1 MATLQKI
8 RNRAGVLIAGIIGL
22 ALFSFI
28 LSDLFQSGSSLF
40 NRTKTEIV
48 TIDGESVQY
57 TDFQKK
63 VEELGEIYKSNSGK
77 SQIEEADWVQIR
89 EQVFQNLLREKLMG
103 NIYDKLGLAV
113 TSQELFDLMQGNNP
127 HPIIQQI
134 FTNPETGQ
142 FDRSAV
148 VSFLK
153 NFESGGLTEQ
163 QRSYWLYLEKEI
175 AASRLDT
182 KYGNLISKSLY
193 IPEKEAK
200 YSLDAMKNSVSF
212 DYVSLPFTSVADSTI
227 KVTAAEVE
235 NYYEQHESEYKSEKT
250 RTIEYIA
257 FTVTPSPTDFTN
269 SEKWVNEIKSDFAN
283 TTENVQ
289 FVNSNSDVS
298 FDPTWHKA
306 GSLPENLNT
315 WIFVNNAAVNE
326 VFGTYFENNS
336 YKLAKLHSVKM
347 LPDSV
352 QARHILLKV
361 NTQEEL
367 VRAQSLA
374 DSLKNLIVKG
384 ADFAS
389 LARLYSTDTG
399 SAIKGGDLGWF
410 KRGVMV
416 KSFEDS
422 AFLSN
427 VNEVKITPSQFGI
440 HIIQTTKLGALSK
453 QVQVAVLERTVT
465 PSTQTFQNYYGMAG
479 KFVGENTS
487 KEKFDVAVNRDKLSK
502 KVAVVHEADITIP
515 GLDNPRALV
524 RAAFS
529 AKKGNILK
537 NSDGSPIFEL
547 GNNFVVATLVGI
559 TEEGIAPLSEVKS
572 RVELAV
578 QKEKKGKMLA
588 EKLKNASAGKTD
600 MASIASTLGTQ
611 VKTAAE
617 VNFNTQF
624 IPELG
629 MEPAVVGTA
638 VTTAQ
643 STLSQPVIGMNGV
656 YLLKVNAV
664 RANEAGD
671 VKAEKSRLAQE
682 NQYRTGGQTL
692 EIHRKAVDVE
702 DKRAVFY

>member
-8 RNRAGVLIAGIIGL
+8 RNSAGILIAGIIGL

-40 NRTKTEIV
+40 NRTKSEIV

-63 VEELGEIYKSNSGK
+63 VDELGEIYKSNSGK
-77 SQIEEADWVQIR
+77 SQVEEAEWVQIR
-89 EQVFQNLLREKLMG
+89 DQVFQNFLREKLMG
-103 NIYDKLGLAV
+103 KIYDKLGLAV
-113 TSQELFDLMQGNNP
+113 TSEELFDLMQGSNP

-148 VSFLK
+148 VNFLK
-153 NFESGGLTEQ
+153 NFETGGLNEQ

-175 AASRLDT
+175 AGSRLDS

-200 YSLDAMKNSVSF
+200 YSLDAKGNKVSF
-212 DYVSLPFTSVADSTI
+212 DYISLPFSFIPDSTV
-227 KVTAAEVE
+227 KVTSDELKK
-235 NYYEQHESEYKSEKT
+235 YYEKRESEFKSEKT

-257 FTVTPSPTDFTN
+257 FTVTPSSTDFSN
-269 SEKWVNEIKSDFAN
+269 SEKWINEIRSDFSI
-283 TTENVQ
+283 TPENIQ

-306 GSLPENLNT
+306 STLPENLDT
-315 WIFVNNAAVNE
+315 WIFKNNALVND
-326 VFGTYFENNS
+326 VIGPYFENNS
-336 YKLAKLHSVKM
+336 YKLAKLHTVKM

-367 VRAQSLA
+367 GRAQSLA
-374 DSLKNLIVKG
+374 DSLKKLIVNG

-399 SAIKGGDLGWF
+399 SAINGGDVGWF
-410 KRGVMV
+410 KRGMMV

-422 AFLSN
+422 AFHSN

-440 HIIQTTKLGALSK
+440 HIIQTTKLGPLSR

-487 KEKFDVAVNRDKLSK
+487 KEKFDAAVTRDKLTK
-502 KVAVVHEADITIP
+502 KVAVVREADITIP
-515 GLDNPRALV
+515 GLDNPRGLV
-524 RAAFS
+524 RAAFN
-529 AKKGNILK
+529 AKKGTILK
-537 NSDGSPIFEL
+537 NNDGSPIFEL
-547 GNNFVVATLVGI
+547 GNNFVVATLTEV
-559 TEEGIAPLSEVKS
+559 TEEGTAPLNEVKG

-578 QKEKKGKMLA
+578 QKEKKGKMLTEKMKKAA
-588 EKLKNASAGKTD
+588 EGKSDLAAIAAALGSQMKNAGEIDFT
-600 MASIASTLGTQ
+600 
-611 VKTAAE
+611 
-617 VNFNTQF
+617 TQF

-638 VTTAQ
+638 VALGENKI
-643 STLSQPVIGMNGV
+643 SEPVVGFNGV
-656 YLLKVNAV
+656 YLLKATSVRPNA
-664 RANEAGD
+664 AGD
-671 VKAEKSRLAQE
+671 VKEEKARLAQE
-682 NQYRTGGQTL
+682 FLYRAGSQTMD
-692 EIHRKAVDVE
+692 IHRKAVDVE

>member
-1 MATLQKI
+1 
-8 RNRAGVLIAGIIGL
+8 
-22 ALFSFI
+22 
-28 LSDLFQSGSSLF
+28 
-40 NRTKTEIV
+40 
-48 TIDGESVQY
+48 
-57 TDFQKK
+57 
-63 VEELGEIYKSNSGK
+63 
-77 SQIEEADWVQIR
+77 
-89 EQVFQNLLREKLMG
+89 
-103 NIYDKLGLAV
+103 
-113 TSQELFDLMQGNNP
+113 
-127 HPIIQQI
+127 
-134 FTNPETGQ
+134 
-142 FDRSAV
+142 
-148 VSFLK
+148 
-153 NFESGGLTEQ
+153 
-163 QRSYWLYLEKEI
+163 
-175 AASRLDT
+175 
-182 KYGNLISKSLY
+182 
-193 IPEKEAK
+193 
-200 YSLDAMKNSVSF
+200 
-212 DYVSLPFTSVADSTI
+212 
-227 KVTAAEVE
+227 
-235 NYYEQHESEYKSEKT
+235 
-250 RTIEYIA
+250 
-257 FTVTPSPTDFTN
+257 
-269 SEKWVNEIKSDFAN
+269 
-283 TTENVQ
+283 
-289 FVNSNSDVS
+289 
-298 FDPTWHKA
+298 
-306 GSLPENLNT
+306 
-315 WIFVNNAAVNE
+315 
-326 VFGTYFENNS
+326 
-336 YKLAKLHSVKM
+336 
-347 LPDSV
+347 
-352 QARHILLKV
+352 
-361 NTQEEL
+361 
-367 VRAQSLA
+367 
-374 DSLKNLIVKG
+374 
-384 ADFAS
+384 
-389 LARLYSTDTG
+389 
-399 SAIKGGDLGWF
+399 
-410 KRGVMV
+410 MV

-502 KVAVVHEADITIP
+502 KVAVVREADITIP

-559 TEEGIAPLSEVKS
+559 TQEGIAPLSEVKS

-682 NQYRTGGQTL
+682 NQYRAGGQTL